1 MNTAPKKAR
10 CPQCGQPALLGPDN
24 PWRPFCCR
32 KCKLIDFG
40 DWLDEF
46 GLDPEPETARER
58 SEPHD
63 NLS

>member
-1 MNTAPKKAR
+1 MTSVNKQGR
-10 CPQCGQPALLGPDN
+10 CPQCRQSAVLGTDN
-24 PWRPFCCR
+24 PWRPFCSR

-46 GLDPEPETARER
+46 GLDPEADKLPEKPETHE
-58 SEPHD
+58 